1 MWRKFQQSGQIK
13 PALPSLKPKS
23 YTQQGPLFSSMKV
36 ERGKEG
42 AEEKLEAS
50 REQVMRFME
59 RIHCCNIKMQ
69 SEAANADVEG
79 TANYLEDL
87 ARIIKE
93 SGSTK

>member
-1 MWRKFQQSGQIK
+1 
-13 PALPSLKPKS
+13 
-23 YTQQGPLFSSMKV
+23 
-36 ERGKEG
+36 
-42 AEEKLEAS
+42 
-50 REQVMRFME
+50 
-59 RIHCCNIKMQ
+59 MQ